1 MNDKLH
7 LMIKVAKLY
16 YEGGLTQ
23 VEIARKLSLSRP
35 TVSRMMQE
43 SLALG
48 IVKISIAPEASSFAD
63 IEREI
68 EARYEILEVLV
79 TDVSAPSS
87 SEIVSKELGALA
99 AIYFNRLVQDGNII
113 GFTWGTTLAALV
125 DNLQSQKKSNVVVL
139 QMVGGLGDPGTDTH
153 ATDLVRRVSQMMGAS
168 LGLLPAPGIVSSI
181 SSANLLKSERYIAHA
196 LAAMSKAHIAFAGIG
211 AFTRDSILMRDNS
224 IITWDE
230 IEVLKNMGAVGEIAL
245 HFYDIN
251 GNSVQSDLDDRL
263 IGIDLDT
270 LRSLNRVV
278 AIAGGD
284 EKFNAILGAVRGH
297 FINTLITDS
306 ITAKKLL
313 EIG

>member
-23 VEIARKLSLSRP
+23 VEIARKLRLSRP

-48 IVKISIAPEASSFAD
+48 IVKISIAPEAGSFAD

-68 EARYEILEVLV
+68 EARYGLLEVLV
-79 TDVSAPSS
+79 TDVGAPSS
-87 SEIVSKELGALA
+87 PEIVAKELGALA
-99 AIYFNRLVQDGNII
+99 AIYFNRLVQDGDII

-125 DNLQSQKKSNVVVL
+125 DNLQSQKKNNVVVL
-139 QMVGGLGDPGTDTH
+139 QMVGGLGEPGTDTH
-153 ATDLVRRVSQMMGAS
+153 ATDLVRRVSQTLGAS
-168 LGLLPAPGIVSSI
+168 LGLLPAPGIVNSV
-181 SSANLLKSERYIAHA
+181 SSAKLLKSERYIAHA
-196 LAAMSKAHIAFAGIG
+196 LEAMCKAHIAFAGIG

-251 GNSVQSDLDDRL
+251 GNRIQSDLDHRL

-313 EIG
+313 DVG